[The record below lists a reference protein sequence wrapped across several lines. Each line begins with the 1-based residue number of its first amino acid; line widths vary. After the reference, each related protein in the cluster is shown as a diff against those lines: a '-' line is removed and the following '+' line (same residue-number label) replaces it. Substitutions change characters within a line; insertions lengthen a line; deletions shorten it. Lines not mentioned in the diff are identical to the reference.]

1 MIMRTSKAK
10 HIADTLIRRIER
22 GSYSS
27 YLPGAPALAK
37 EFGVTPVTIYN
48 ALDSLKNSGT
58 VVQQKNGRLSPVSSC
73 EKKQLRITYL
83 ASSGVYPFDRWL
95 SAVREC
101 AIKFGCDFK
110 CVTWQ
115 FPDDPIV
122 FNTLNSDDFDI
133 IFIHSYSSLVT
144 NPLLKARLH
153 EISDKVVSL
162 FYDDTANNVRM
173 LDGYES
179 EAMKVLVK
187 YLKRNN
193 CGQVGFFYSG
203 TQHCDQRVM
212 IAAKLLKKDNLLGD
226 IHNVKL
232 QPGMHSAQAAAI
244 SMAELLKNGAYRNDK
259 VIFCGTVDITIGASL
274 ALREAG
280 KKIPEDVS
288 LVSFG
293 NPELAAL
300 QNPPLTVISTPN
312 PYSQVEKI
320 LKQYLGISAE
330 PKRLKFTGTIPH
342 NDEESIIYKGKSVKF
357 NHN

>member
-1 MIMRTSKAK
+1 MRISKAK
-10 HIADTLIRRIER
+10 HIADTLTRRIKR

-48 ALDSLKNSGT
+48 TLDILKKSGT
-58 VVQQKNGRLSPVSSC
+58 VIQQKNGRSVPVSTC
-73 EKKQLRITYL
+73 EKHQLRITYL
-83 ASSGVYPFDRWL
+83 ASSGVYPFDRWI
-95 SAVREC
+95 SAVRDC
-101 AIKFGCDFK
+101 SIKFGCDFK
-110 CVTWQ
+110 SVTWQ

-133 IFIHSYSSLVT
+133 IFVHSYSSLIT
-144 NPLLKARLH
+144 HPLLEARLH

-193 CGQVGFFYSG
+193 CGQVGFFHSG
-203 TQHCDQRVM
+203 TPHSDQRVN
-212 IAAKLLKKDNLLGD
+212 IAAKLLKKDGLLGD
-226 IHNVKL
+226 IHNAEL
-232 QPGMHSAQAAAI
+232 QSDMHSAQAAAI
-244 SMAELLKNGAYRNDK
+244 SMAELLKNGAYKNDK
-259 VIFCGTVDITIGASL
+259 VIFCGSVDIAIGVSL
-274 ALREAG
+274 ALRESG

-300 QNPPLTVISTPN
+300 QNPPLTVISTPD
-312 PYSQVEKI
+312 PHYQVEKI
-320 LKQYLGISAE
+320 LKQYLGISDDPE
-330 PKRLKFTGTIPH
+330 RLKFTGTIPH
-342 NDEESIIYKGKSVKF
+342 DDEESIIYKGKSVKF